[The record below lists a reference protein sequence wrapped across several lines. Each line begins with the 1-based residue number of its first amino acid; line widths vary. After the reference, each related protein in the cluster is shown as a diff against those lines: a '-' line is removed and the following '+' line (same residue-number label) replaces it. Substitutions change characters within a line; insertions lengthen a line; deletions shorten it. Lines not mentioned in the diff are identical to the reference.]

1 MTNRACN
8 GAERESGAKGVI
20 PALIPAL
27 SRVASWADV
36 GHVES
41 ATARTAAAA
50 MNFDIV
56 NSVLLDEGGIVTG
69 QLRPYVLKGSRA
81 QKV

>member
-1 MTNRACN
+1 
-8 GAERESGAKGVI
+8 
-20 PALIPAL
+20 
-27 SRVASWADV
+27 V